1 MESARPV
8 KRKPITLK
16 RGAPDRLLPG
26 NFFDVLAHRYFPVL
40 SMTYIASVLGIAS
53 VHGQQG
59 AGLVQ
64 TLLTDP
70 SPYHLALFVALWVSV
85 PAILWIILKGS
96 ILWSWYAEG
105 WYKAVAFMMS
115 SAAILA
121 YILFP
126 EDYFQGMRLFFV
138 ASIPVFFVQYFFF
151 VKGGMPGLLA
161 WPLTASALLLLGW
174 GLLVQVWTA

>member
-1 MESARPV
+1 MESTRPV
-8 KRKPITLK
+8 RRKPITLK

-26 NFFDVLAHRYFPVL
+26 NFFGVLAHRYFPVL
-40 SMTYIASVLGIAS
+40 GMTYMASVVGIAH
-53 VHGQQG
+53 VRGEERG
-59 AGLVQ
+59 AGLSHA
-64 TLLTDP
+64 LLNDP
-70 SPYHLALFVALWVSV
+70 APYYLALFVALWVSV

-96 ILWSWYAEG
+96 ILWSWYAEA

-126 EDYFQGMRLFFV
+126 EDFFQGMRLFFV

-151 VKGGMPGLLA
+151 VKGGLPPLLA
-161 WPLTASALLLLGW
+161 WPLTLSAMAMFVW
-174 GLLVQVWTA
+174 GFFL